1 MVKLKH
7 RRQFHQHFTQA
18 FFIPKCFAQLS
29 IVTFQLCN
37 FWRKNI
43 SAKCACKMLMKLKPW
58 RHGTPQETRVKGI
71 QHAIQLLN
79 RDQAVVVVVVIVVV
93 LFRVQAGQLSFSP
106 WRAMILLNTFRM
118 ILI

>member
-1 MVKLKH
+1 MVKLKNSG
-7 RRQFHQHFTQA
+7 QFHQHFTQA

-29 IVTFQLCN
+29 VVTFQLYN

-43 SAKCACKMLMKLKPW
+43 GAKCACKMLMKLKPW

-79 RDQAVVVVVVIVVV
+79 RDQAVFVVIVVV
-93 LFRVQAGQLSFSP
+93 LIRVQAGQLSFSP
-106 WRAMILLNTFRM
+106 WRAMILLNTFKM